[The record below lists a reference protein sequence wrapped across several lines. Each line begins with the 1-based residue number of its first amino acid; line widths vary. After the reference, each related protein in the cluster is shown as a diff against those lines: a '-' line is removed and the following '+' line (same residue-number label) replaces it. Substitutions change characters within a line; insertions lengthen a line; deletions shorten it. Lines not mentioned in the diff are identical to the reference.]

1 MKPQVLAK
9 NLLLAAMVSALGVAG
24 AAEKMDIGKM
34 EYGESCAACHGVTGK
49 GDGPFAAQLKSPM
62 PNLTVLSKNNGGV
75 FPTLRVYNVID
86 GRQELLAHGTREM
99 PIWGTDYQAKGS
111 PTYDDY
117 PYDRESYVRGRI
129 LALIDYLSRL
139 QEK

>member
-1 MKPQVLAK
+1 MKPRVLAK

-49 GDGPFAAQLKSPM
+49 GDGPFAAQLKSPV
-62 PNLTVLSKNNGGV
+62 PDLTVLTKNNGGV
-75 FPTLRVYNVID
+75 FPALRVYNVID

-99 PIWGTDYQAKGS
+99 PIWVLITKPRALLLTTTIPTTES
-111 PTYDDY
+111 PTFVVA
-117 PYDRESYVRGRI
+117 S
-129 LALIDYLSRL
+129 SH
-139 QEK
+139 

>member
-1 MKPQVLAK
+1 MKSQVLAK
-9 NLLLAAMVSALGVAG
+9 NLLLAAMVSVLGVAG

-99 PIWGTDYQAKGS
+99 PIWGKAYQVKAGEFYADS
-111 PTYDDY
+111 YYD
-117 PYDRESYVRGRI
+117 PETFIRGRI
-129 LALIDYLSRL
+129 LALIDYINRM
-139 QEK
+139 QAK